1 MNDWWTTVGRKK
13 VILEDFSYTASN
25 LRDTDKT
32 VGVTKTLVFN
42 FWSHLIKFS
51 SVQFLNHVR
60 LFVNILSK
68 GMVKKSH
75 VYLIL
80 IYYLWLYW
88 IIIPISGAE
97 LGKSRLDDTLTLVMS
112 LASLVA
118 SRRNPGAN
126 LKKNELSYQNK
137 NKQVSLLGLWLED
150 NYRPVWGYL
159 IYWLHW
165 NSYL

>member
-1 MNDWWTTVGRKK
+1 MLFEVAAAQFLFCLR
-13 VILEDFSYTASN
+13 VIVSWRMIYSEIIMKITSNISLEIN
-25 LRDTDKT
+25 Q
-32 VGVTKTLVFN
+32 
-42 FWSHLIKFS
+42 FS

-126 LKKNELSYQNK
+126 LKKNEVSYQNK
-137 NKQVSLLGLWLED
+137 NKQISLLGLWLED